1 MTSPRTGRRRPLGL
15 VAAIA
20 AMSLLLPIAAGAQVI
35 PDEVPDRVFLLSEPV
50 ARGELI
56 RATAPSRPPTP
67 KTVDGEISDWVGE
80 PSRIG
85 GTSRDDVGEHIY
97 SDFLYDAYGADD
109 GDDAQ
114 RLAVFMA
121 LAGAESRTSRLDQL
135 FQAAGDQFG
144 APRPAGAPDHY
155 GDFDL
160 RRVADLHEVRWA
172 AEGDELLLLARTTS
186 LTDPLALG
194 LLVLAD
200 TRAQPGPVEVGFGSG
215 LTSERHDVAVLLTD
229 GEVRIRDLL
238 SGDERVE
245 STSSIVNAEGWTNAL
260 EAALPAALLAADDEL
275 QVAVV
280 AGAMEDGALVPGNV
294 AYRDDEVIAGM
305 VNDRGQA
312 LALHAGNVDGFT
324 TTIDVAALRTGR
336 SEAVRPGPG
345 YHERIFASGENIST
359 EDPEQG
365 LLQRYGLYVPTAY
378 RPSIASP
385 TTFWLHYRGGKSHSA
400 AAWSPRIISQHGEER
415 DNIVV
420 SPHARG
426 TSTWYE
432 GDAHQDF
439 FEVFDD
445 VHDTFEVDPRRR
457 YLSGYSMG
465 GYGTVLFGLLY
476 PDLFAAGYI
485 QAGAVSASQRDVL
498 ENARHFPIAIHHGTN
513 DQLVPITGL
522 QQMALRMREL
532 GYRYDMT
539 TFLGYEHFTQA
550 IADEWADG
558 TGYLDRFASPTA
570 PRQVTYKV
578 SPQLI
583 RAINTSRGGRGDGTF
598 DFDPDGAWWLDGIT
612 PRSDDTAALVDA
624 VAEALPGTEPGM
636 LPVAGVFSPGAHSTP
651 FVRHGQDW
659 FAGPQATLRNGFSA
673 TATGAA
679 AFALDAAAMGL
690 RLDGPVEGT
699 VSLDGA
705 TELTL
710 TRLDHPLRVFVDGVE
725 VFDAFR
731 GQRLVLDLPAGD
743 HEIRLVPSG
752 RS

>member
-1 MTSPRTGRRRPLGL
+1 VISLRTAPRRHLGL

-20 AMSLLLPIAAGAQVI
+20 VLALLLPIAAGAQVI
-35 PDEVPDRVFLLSEPV
+35 PDEVPDRLILLSEPV

-56 RATAPSRPPTP
+56 RENAPPRLPTP
-67 KTVDGEISDWVGE
+67 KTVDGDIADWVGE

-85 GTSRDDVGEHIY
+85 GTSRYDAGEHIY

-114 RLAVFMA
+114 RLALLMP
-121 LAGAESRTSRLDQL
+121 LAEAESRTSRLDQL

-155 GDFDL
+155 GDVDL

-172 AEGDELLLLARTTS
+172 AEEDALLLLARTTS
-186 LTDPLALG
+186 LTDPSALG

-200 TRAQPGPVEVGFGSG
+200 TRDQPETLGVGFGTD

-229 GEVRIRDLL
+229 GEVRVRDLL
-238 SGDERVE
+238 TGEEHIATR
-245 STSSIVNAEGWTNAL
+245 SSVVNAEGWTNAL
-260 EAALPAALLAADDEL
+260 EAALPAALLTAGDEL
-275 QVAVV
+275 QVAVM
-280 AGAMEDGALVPGNV
+280 AGTMEDGAFLPGNV
-294 AYRDDEVIAGM
+294 AYRDDEVVAGM

-312 LALHAGNVDGFT
+312 LALHAGNVDRYT
-324 TTIDVAALRTGR
+324 TTIDVAGLRTGR

-345 YHERIFASGENIST
+345 YHERIFTSGENIST

-365 LLQRYGLYVPTAY
+365 ILQRYGLYVPTAH
-378 RPSIASP
+378 RPGAASP
-385 TTFWLHYRGGKSHSA
+385 ATFWLHYRGGKSHSA
-400 AAWSPRIISQHGEER
+400 AAWSPRIITQHGEER

-445 VHDTFEVDPRRR
+445 VHDTFEIDPRRR

-485 QAGAVSASQRDVL
+485 QAGAVSATQRDVL

-539 TFLGYEHFTQA
+539 TFLGYEHYTQA
-550 IADEWADG
+550 IVDEWADG
-558 TGYLDRFASPTA
+558 TAYLDRFATPTA

-578 SPQLI
+578 SPQLV

-612 PRSDDTAALVDA
+612 PRSDDAAALVDA
-624 VAEALPGTEPGM
+624 VAQALPDTEPG
-636 LPVAGVFSPGAHSTP
+636 LLAVAGAASPGAHSTP
-651 FVRHGQDW
+651 FMRHGQDW
-659 FAGPQATLRNGFSA
+659 VAGPQATLRNGFSA

-679 AFALDAAAMGL
+679 AFALDAVAMGL
-690 RLDGPVEGT
+690 QLGEPVEGS

-705 TELTL
+705 TRLTM
-710 TRLDHPLRVFVDGVE
+710 TGLDRPVRVLVNGE
-725 VFDAFR
+725 EAPDAFR
-731 GQRLVLDLPAGD
+731 GQHLVLDLPAGE
-743 HEIRLVPSG
+743 HELRLVPLG